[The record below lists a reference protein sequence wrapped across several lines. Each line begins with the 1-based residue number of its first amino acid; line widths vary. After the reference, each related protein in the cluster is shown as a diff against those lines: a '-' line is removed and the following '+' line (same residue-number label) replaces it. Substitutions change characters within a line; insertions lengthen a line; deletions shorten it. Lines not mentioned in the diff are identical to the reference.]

1 MSHFAVAVI
10 SDGTKT
16 VDELLLPYM
25 ENSCGEPPLEYMQFY
40 ESTEE
45 VAEYETGSIE
55 VVRTK
60 EDGCVKLYSKYD
72 KRFRDYDEPLKSNY
86 VYPKDSEIV
95 TVPYKVFY
103 TTLEE
108 YMYQYHGVRRDE
120 YTGKFGYWQNPDAK
134 WDWYSENGGRWYK
147 QAEKIFGEG
156 NNSGTKSDIIWDEE
170 HEAEV
175 ARIWY
180 EENIEVDDPNP
191 LHVFNAGN
199 MTKEQY
205 VEANR
210 HLSFRSVVTPDGVWH
225 EVGKMGW
232 FGASSESDDELVEW
246 NSKFYERFIEP
257 LGESDVITIVDCHI

>member
-25 ENSCGEPPLEYMQFY
+25 ENCCGEPPIEYMEFY
-40 ESTEE
+40 EATDEI
-45 VAEYETGSIE
+45 AEYETGSIE

-60 EDGCVKLYSKYD
+60 KDGCVTLYSKYD
-72 KRFRDYDEPLKSNY
+72 SRFRDYDSPFSSNY

-95 TVPYKVFY
+95 SVPYKAFY

-108 YMYQYHGVRRDE
+108 FMHDYHGIRLDE
-120 YTGKFGYWQNPDAK
+120 RTGKFGYWQNPDAK
-134 WDWYSENGGRWYK
+134 WDWYSENGGRWRK
-147 QAEKIFGEG
+147 KAEKIFGEG
-156 NNSGTKSDIIWDEE
+156 NNSGTKADIIWDEE
-170 HEAEV
+170 REAEA

-180 EENIEVDDPNP
+180 EQNIEVDDPDP
-191 LHVFNAGN
+191 LNAFSAGN

-205 VEANR
+205 IEANR
-210 HLSFRSVVTPDGVWH
+210 HLSFRSVVTPDGEWH

-232 FGASSESDDELVEW
+232 WGMSSESGDELAEW

-257 LGESDVITIVDCHI
+257 LGEDEVITIVDCHI